1 MKESEKVLERN
12 LNKEVKA
19 LGGWSIKILSNF
31 ITGLPDRLVLLNG
44 RAYFV
49 EVKSE
54 GKKPSHIQRVV
65 HKKLEALGFTVSII
79 DTTEKLNNFIKG
91 INL

>member
-31 ITGLPDRLVLLNG
+31 ITGLPDRLVLLKG
-44 RAYFV
+44 RAYFA
-49 EVKSE
+49 EVKSQ
-54 GKKPSHIQRVV
+54 GKKPSPIQRIV
-65 HKKLEALGFTVSII
+65 HKKLEALGFPVSVI
-79 DTTEKLNNFIKG
+79 DTTEKLNSFINE
-91 INL
+91 IR

>member
-1 MKESEKVLERN
+1 MGESEKVLERN

-19 LGGWSIKILSNF
+19 LGGWSLKILSNF
-31 ITGLPDRLVLLNG
+31 ITGLPDRLVLHNG

-54 GKKPSHIQRVV
+54 GKKPSARQRIV
-65 HKKLEALGFTVSII
+65 HKKLEVLGFPVSVI
-79 DTTEKLNNFIKG
+79 DTTEKLNSFIKG
-91 INL
+91 ISN

>member
-1 MKESEKVLERN
+1 MIESEKVLERN
-12 LNKEVKA
+12 LNKDVEA

-49 EVKSE
+49 EVKSK
-54 GKKPSHIQRVV
+54 GKKPSPIQRIV
-65 HKKLEALGFTVSII
+65 HKKLEALGFPVRVI
-79 DTTEKLNNFIKG
+79 DTTEKLNNFINE
-91 INL
+91 IR

>member
-1 MKESEKVLERN
+1 MKDSEKALERN

-31 ITGLPDRLVLLNG
+31 ITGLPDRLVLHKG

-49 EVKSE
+49 EVKSQ
-54 GKKPSHIQRVV
+54 GKKPSPIQRVV
-65 HKKLEALGFTVSII
+65 HKKLEALGFPVSVI
-79 DTTEKLNNFIKG
+79 DTTEKLNNFINE
-91 INL
+91 IR

>member
-1 MKESEKVLERN
+1 MRESEKVLERN

-31 ITGLPDRLVLLNG
+31 ITGLPDRVVLING

-54 GKKPSHIQRVV
+54 GKKPSPIQRIV
-65 HKKLEALGFTVSII
+65 HKKLEALGFPVSVI
-79 DTTEKLNNFIKG
+79 DSTEKLNNFIKE
-91 INL
+91 IR

>member
-1 MKESEKVLERN
+1 MREGEKVLERN

-31 ITGLPDRLVLLNG
+31 ITGLPDRLVLLKG

-54 GKKPSHIQRVV
+54 GKKPSPIQRAV
-65 HKKLEALGFTVSII
+65 HKKLGALGFPVSVI
-79 DTTEKLNNFIKG
+79 DTTEKMNNFING
-91 INL
+91 IR

>member
-1 MKESEKVLERN
+1 MKESEKALERN

-91 INL
+91 ISN

>member
-1 MKESEKVLERN
+1 MKESEKALERN

-31 ITGLPDRLVLLNG
+31 ITGLPDRLVLLKG

-54 GKKPSHIQRVV
+54 GKKPSARQRVV
-65 HKKLEALGFTVSII
+65 HKKLEALGFPVRAI
-79 DTTEKLNNFIKG
+79 DTTEKLNNFING
-91 INL
+91 IR

>member
-1 MKESEKVLERN
+1 MREGEKVLERN

-31 ITGLPDRLVLLNG
+31 ITGLPDRLVLING

-54 GKKPSHIQRVV
+54 GKGPSAIQRVV
-65 HKKLEALGFTVSII
+65 HKKLEALGFAVSVI
-79 DTTEKLNNFIKG
+79 DTTEKLNNFIKE
-91 INL
+91 IR

>member
-1 MKESEKVLERN
+1 MRESEKALERN

-19 LGGWSIKILSNF
+19 LGGWSLKILSNF

-54 GKKPSHIQRVV
+54 GKKPSPIQRVV
-65 HKKLEALGFTVSII
+65 HKKLEALGFPVSVI
-79 DTTEKLNNFIKG
+79 DTTEKLNSFING
-91 INL
+91 ISN

>member
-1 MKESEKVLERN
+1 MESEKALERN

-19 LGGWSIKILSNF
+19 LGGWSIKLLSNF

-54 GKKPSHIQRVV
+54 GKKPSSIQRVV
-65 HKKLEALGFTVSII
+65 HKKLEALGFPVTII
-79 DTTEKLNNFIKG
+79 DTTEKLDNFINE
-91 INL
+91 IR

>member
-1 MKESEKVLERN
+1 MKASERVLERN

-31 ITGLPDRLVLLNG
+31 ITGLPDRLVLHNG

-54 GKKPSHIQRVV
+54 GKKPSPIQRVV
-65 HKKLEALGFTVSII
+65 HKKLEVLGFPVSVI
-79 DTTEKLNNFIKG
+79 DTAEKLNNFIKK
-91 INL
+91 IR

>member
-1 MKESEKVLERN
+1 MKESEKALERN

-19 LGGWSIKILSNF
+19 LGGWSIKLLSNF
-31 ITGLPDRLVLLNG
+31 ITGLPDRLVLING

-54 GKKPSHIQRVV
+54 GKKPSPIQRVV
-65 HKKLEALGFTVSII
+65 HKKLEVLGFPVSVI
-79 DTTEKLNNFIKG
+79 DTTEKLNDFIKG
-91 INL
+91 IR

>member
-19 LGGWSIKILSNF
+19 LGGWSLKILSNF

-44 RAYFV
+44 RAYFI
-49 EVKSE
+49 EVKSQ
-54 GKKPSHIQRVV
+54 GKKPRPIQRVI
-65 HKKLEALGFTVSII
+65 HRKLEALGFPVSVI
-79 DTTEKLNNFIKG
+79 DTTEKLNNFINE
-91 INL
+91 IR

>member
-31 ITGLPDRLVLLNG
+31 ITGLPDRLVLFNG

-54 GKKPSHIQRVV
+54 GKKPSPIQRIV
-65 HKKLEALGFTVSII
+65 HKKLEALGFLVSVI
-79 DTTEKLNNFIKG
+79 DTTEKLNKFIQG
-91 INL
+91 ISD

>member
-1 MKESEKVLERN
+1 MRESEKALERN

-31 ITGLPDRLVLLNG
+31 ITGLPDMLVLLKG

-49 EVKSE
+49 EIKSE
-54 GKKPSHIQRVV
+54 GKKPSPIQRVV
-65 HKKLEALGFTVSII
+65 HKKLEALGFPDTII
-79 DTTEKLNNFIKG
+79 DTTEKLDNFINE
-91 INL
+91 IR

>member
-19 LGGWSIKILSNF
+19 LGGWSIKLLSNI
-31 ITGLPDRLVLLNG
+31 ITGLPDRLVLHKG

-54 GKKPSHIQRVV
+54 GKKPSARQRVV
-65 HKKLEALGFTVSII
+65 HKKLEVLGFPVSVI
-79 DTTEKLNNFIKG
+79 DTTEKLNSFIND
-91 INL
+91 IR

>member
-1 MKESEKVLERN
+1 MIESEKVLERN
-12 LNKEVKA
+12 LNKEVEA

-49 EVKSE
+49 EVKSK
-54 GKKPSHIQRVV
+54 GKKPSPIQRIV
-65 HKKLEALGFTVSII
+65 HKKLEALGFPVRVI
-79 DTTEKLNNFIKG
+79 DTTEKLNNFINEIK
-91 INL
+91 

>member
-1 MKESEKVLERN
+1 MRESEKDLERN

-54 GKKPSHIQRVV
+54 GKNPSARQRVV
-65 HKKLEALGFTVSII
+65 HKKLEGLGFPVSVI
-79 DTTEKLNNFIKG
+79 DTTEKLNNFINE
-91 INL
+91 IR

>member
-1 MKESEKVLERN
+1 MKESEKALERN

-19 LGGWSIKILSNF
+19 LGGWSIKLLSNF
-31 ITGLPDRLVLLNG
+31 ITGLPDRLVLING

-65 HKKLEALGFTVSII
+65 HRKLEALCFPVSVI

-91 INL
+91 IKL

>member
-91 INL
+91 ISN

>member
-19 LGGWSIKILSNF
+19 LGGGSIKLLSNF
-31 ITGLPDRLVLLNG
+31 IRGLPDRLVLLNG

-49 EVKSE
+49 ELKSE
-54 GKKPSHIQRVV
+54 GKKPSPIQRAV
-65 HKKLEALGFTVSII
+65 HKKLEALGFPVSVI
-79 DTTEKLNNFIKG
+79 DTTEKLNNFINE
-91 INL
+91 IR

>member
-44 RAYFV
+44 SAYFV

-54 GKKPSHIQRVV
+54 GKKPSSIQRVV
-65 HKKLEALGFTVSII
+65 HKKLEALGFPARVI
-79 DTTEKLNNFIKG
+79 DTTEKLDNFIKG

>member
-1 MKESEKVLERN
+1 MKESEKALERN

-19 LGGWSIKILSNF
+19 LGGWSIKIISNF
-31 ITGLPDRLVLLNG
+31 ITGLPDRLVMHNG

-54 GKKPSHIQRVV
+54 GKKPSPIQRVV
-65 HKKLEALGFTVSII
+65 HKKLEALGFPVSVI
-79 DTTEKLNNFIKG
+79 DTTEKLNNFIKE
-91 INL
+91 IR

>member
-1 MKESEKVLERN
+1 MRESEKALERN

-31 ITGLPDRLVLLNG
+31 ITGLPDRLVLLKG

-54 GKKPSHIQRVV
+54 GKKPSPIQRVV
-65 HKKLEALGFTVSII
+65 HKKLEALGFPVTII
-79 DTTEKLNNFIKG
+79 DTTEKVNNFIKDVR
-91 INL
+91 

>member
-44 RAYFV
+44 RAYFI
-49 EVKSE
+49 EVKSQ
-54 GKKPSHIQRVV
+54 GKKPSPIQRVI
-65 HKKLEALGFTVSII
+65 HRKLEALGFPVSVI
-79 DTTEKLNNFIKG
+79 DTTEKLNNFING
-91 INL
+91 IR

>member
-1 MKESEKVLERN
+1 MIESEKVLERN
-12 LNKEVKA
+12 LNKEVEA

-49 EVKSE
+49 EVKSK
-54 GKKPSHIQRVV
+54 GKKPSPIQRIV
-65 HKKLEALGFTVSII
+65 HKKLEALGFPVRVI
-79 DTTEKLNNFIKG
+79 DTTEKLNNFINE
-91 INL
+91 IR

>member
-1 MKESEKVLERN
+1 MKDSEKALERN

-19 LGGWSIKILSNF
+19 LGGWSLKILSNF
-31 ITGLPDRLVLLNG
+31 ITGLPDRLVLIKG

-54 GKKPSHIQRVV
+54 GKKPSPIQRVV
-65 HKKLEALGFTVSII
+65 HKKLEAIGFPVSVI
-79 DTTEKLNNFIKG
+79 DTTEKLNSFINE
-91 INL
+91 II

>member
-1 MKESEKVLERN
+1 MEESEKVLERN

-54 GKKPSHIQRVV
+54 GKKPSPIQRVI
-65 HKKLEALGFTVSII
+65 HRKLEALGFPVRVI
-79 DTTEKLNNFIKG
+79 DTTEKLNNFING
-91 INL
+91 IR

>member
-19 LGGWSIKILSNF
+19 LGGWSLKILSNF
-31 ITGLPDRLVLLNG
+31 ITGLPDRLVLVNG

-54 GKKPSHIQRVV
+54 GKMPSPIQRIV
-65 HKKLEALGFTVSII
+65 HKKLEALGFPVSVI
-79 DTTEKLNNFIKG
+79 DTTEKLNNFINE
-91 INL
+91 IR

>member
-1 MKESEKVLERN
+1 MRESEKALERN

-54 GKKPSHIQRVV
+54 GKKPSARQRVV
-65 HKKLEALGFTVSII
+65 HIRLGALGFPVSVI
-79 DTTEKLNNFIKG
+79 DTTEKLDSFIKG

>member
-1 MKESEKVLERN
+1 MGESEKVLESN

-31 ITGLPDRLVLLNG
+31 ITGLPDRLVLLKG

-49 EVKSE
+49 EIKSE
-54 GKKPSHIQRVV
+54 GKKPSARQRVV
-65 HKKLEALGFTVSII
+65 HKKLEVLGFPVSVI
-79 DTTEKLNNFIKG
+79 DTSEKLNSFINE
-91 INL
+91 IR